1 MATVTGWGPA
11 FCPWK
16 TPMAD
21 VAMQSPAVKAPTA
34 RARTLRGDAGIAW
47 LLTLPA
53 ILAYCAM
60 ILLPLLAVLALAFT
74 DYEFGARSFHWIGF
88 GNFADMLGDRTF
100 SASIRNTV
108 VYCLFVAPLSIGIAL
123 CLAVLIEAGARGRAF
138 WRAVFF
144 LPVVSLTVAMATAW
158 QYLLHPSIGP
168 VNALLRMVGAGTP
181 NWLGSS
187 DWVIVSLGF
196 IGVWENVGFNLV
208 LFLAGLT
215 AIPRELYAA
224 SEIDGA
230 RSGWSKF
237 WLVTWPMLGPTMLFV
252 IIITM
257 TRSIRVFDTVQT
269 LTQGGPNNASEVLL
283 RTIYQEGFHYFRFG
297 YSAAITLVFLVI
309 VLGLML
315 IQTRLI
321 DRRVHYG

>member
-1 MATVTGWGPA
+1 
-11 FCPWK
+11 
-16 TPMAD
+16 MAD
-21 VAMQSPAVKAPTA
+21 AALTLVSAGTRAPPS
-34 RARTLRGDAGIAW
+34 RRRMRSDALAAW

-53 ILAYCAM
+53 ILTYLLM

-74 DYEFGARSFHWIGF
+74 DYEFGARSFRWIGL
-88 GNFADMLGDRTF
+88 GNFADMAADRTF
-100 SASIRNTV
+100 LAAIRNTTL
-108 VYCLFVAPLSIGIAL
+108 YCLFVVPASIGLAL
-123 CLAVLIEAGARGRAF
+123 LLAILIEAGARGRATF
-138 WRAVFF
+138 RAIFF

-158 QYLLHPSIGP
+158 QYLLHPTIGP
-168 VNALLRMVGAGTP
+168 VNALLREVGVAGP
-181 NWLGSS
+181 NWLASS
-187 DWVIVSLGF
+187 DWVMISLGL

-215 AIPRELYAA
+215 AIPRDLYAA
-224 SEIDGA
+224 AEVDGA
-230 RSGWSKF
+230 KSAWQRF
-237 WLVTWPMLGPTMLFV
+237 TLVTWPMLGPTVLFV
-252 IIITM
+252 VIITM

-283 RTIYQEGFHYFRFG
+283 RTIYQEAFHYFRFG
-297 YSAAITLVFLVI
+297 YSAAVTLVFLAI